1 MNNTLVPVISP
12 ETAKTPNTAQPRTK
26 PQQNDEQPPL
36 ESLNKGP
43 TECPLPTFPL
53 LINGV
58 DIDTGKYEYFPFADL
73 MLTDPRTTIRIMR
86 ELKAGLSPDQYQK
99 YVFARYCV
107 GTHDSNQHAM
117 AAAYEAS
124 REFRYWPLPKR
135 ARILM
140 GIYDLLLENKDRLM
154 ELMVIEGHPAKLV
167 EWEFSGMEQVY
178 RKQSLDFYNEH
189 MMRKVG
195 ESGNETCYWRRI
207 PDGIVCVSPPK
218 NAPCSSSIIA
228 GFALLG
234 GNTLIVKPPLR
245 SPIACL
251 FLWRNIVQEALVGCG
266 APVGTLNLVLGNSK
280 ILMNEWMLSPVV
292 NDIFFIGDTKTGL
305 DIGQRAYQHGKKA
318 ILELSGN
325 DMLFVW
331 KDGNI
336 AKAVA
341 SLMDAFLGSMQICM
355 VPKKAFIHEDIFEE
369 FERAFMAEVQKL
381 KYGLPSDPETS
392 LTPVVKIREFFEF
405 LDDATAMGATLLCGG
420 KRVNHNME
428 PLHNGSF
435 ITPTVIR
442 IESLADA
449 LEMRCIQE
457 ENFFPLMPLIK
468 VSAHN
473 SEQKSSAKEH
483 PSAAVV
489 RAKDDVIFW
498 KMIETANGNEYGL
511 RASVWVKSPDY
522 IEQFMEHLQNSGL
535 LRINSRHV
543 GFSPYLASHG
553 GPGKSGGPYGEMNYI
568 WEKTTHLQ
576 GVSLTRMTEEE

>member
-1 MNNTLVPVISP
+1 MNSTVLSVISV
-12 ETAKTPNTAQPRTK
+12 ETTNAKHVS
-26 PQQNDEQPPL
+26 PPL
-36 ESLNKGP
+36 VDPLTTIDYP
-43 TECPLPTFPL
+43 APLLPTFPL
-53 LINGV
+53 LINGM
-58 DIDTGKYEYFPFADL
+58 DIDTGKYEYFPFADR
-73 MLTDPRTTIRIMR
+73 MLTDPRTTIRVMR
-86 ELKAGLSPDQYQK
+86 ELKEGLSPEQYRE

-107 GTHDSNQHAM
+107 GTHDSNRHAM

-124 REFRYWPLPKR
+124 REFRYWPLSKR
-135 ARILM
+135 VQILM
-140 GIYDLLLENKDRLM
+140 GMYDLLLKHKDRLM

-178 RKQSLDFYNEH
+178 RKQSLDFYQEH
-189 MMRKVG
+189 MMKKVG
-195 ESGNETCYWRRI
+195 ENGSETCYWRRT
-207 PDGIVCVSPPK
+207 PDGVVCVSPPK
-218 NAPCSSSIIA
+218 NAPYSSSIIA

-251 FLWRNIVQEALVGCG
+251 FLWRNIVQKALVGCG
-266 APVGTLNLVLGNSK
+266 APAGTLNLILGNSK
-280 ILMNEWMLSPVV
+280 TLMNEWMGSPLV

-305 DIGQRAYQHGKKA
+305 DIGQKAYQHGKKA
-318 ILELSGN
+318 ILELAGN

-331 KDGNI
+331 KDANI
-336 AKAVA
+336 AKAVS

-355 VPKKAFIHEDIFEE
+355 VPKKALIHEDIYEE

-381 KYGLPSDPETS
+381 KFGLPSDPEAS

-405 LDDATAMGATLLCGG
+405 LDDALAKGATMLCGG
-420 KRVNHNME
+420 KRMNHEME
-428 PLHNGSF
+428 PSQNGGF

-442 IESLADA
+442 AESLGDA
-449 LEMRCIQE
+449 LNMKCIQE

-468 VSAHN
+468 VAAHDSLSGDTCRQPPIPTRN
-473 SEQKSSAKEH
+473 CG
-483 PSAAVV
+483 
-489 RAKDDVIFW
+489 KDDRIFW
-498 KMIETANGNEYGL
+498 NMVEAANGNQYGL
-511 RASVWVKSPDY
+511 RASVWVKSPYY
-522 IEQFMEHLQNSGL
+522 IEQFMEHIQNSGL

-576 GVSLTRMTEEE
+576 GVSLTRTSDEE